1 MFFNFLFGQLRN
13 VWKYINEP
21 SPKQKYQLSNLATIQ
36 REAIFQDLCSPTTAW
51 FIVYARF

>member
-36 REAIFQDLCSPTTAW
+36 REAIFQDLCSPTSAW